1 MKFKKVI
8 LVGEENGET
17 TYMVAEPGSMTLE
30 TSLNSATIL
39 NIKCYNPDMWLK
51 KIDIRPPVDDVT
63 TEEFLELIGEVHA

>member
-1 MKFKKVI
+1 MNFKKVI

-30 TSLNSATIL
+30 SSLNSATTL
-39 NIKCYNPDMWLK
+39 NIVCYPDIRLR

>member
-39 NIKCYNPDMWLK
+39 NIVCYPDMRLR

-63 TEEFLELIGEVHA
+63 TEEFLELMGEVHA

>member
-1 MKFKKVI
+1 MNFKKVI

-17 TYMVAEPGSMTLE
+17 TYMTAEPGSMTLE
-30 TSLNSATIL
+30 TSFNSAAVI
-39 NIKCYNPDMWLK
+39 NIVCYPDMRLR